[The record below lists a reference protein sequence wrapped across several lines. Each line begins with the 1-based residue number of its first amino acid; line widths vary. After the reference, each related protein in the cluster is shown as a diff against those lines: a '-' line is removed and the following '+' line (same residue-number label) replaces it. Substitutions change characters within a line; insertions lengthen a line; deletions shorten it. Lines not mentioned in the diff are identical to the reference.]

1 MTMAKPMTALRGPL
15 KGVTVVDLTLA
26 YAGPFAT
33 LMLGGLGATVI
44 KVENPQDGDMSRG
57 NPPFIGQDG
66 VTMDVARDGDMS
78 LAFIN
83 RARNKKSV
91 TLNLK
96 HEQARAIIRKLV
108 ATADIFVEN
117 FAPGVVERLGV
128 DYESLRSIN
137 PRIIYC
143 SIKGYGMGA
152 PPETGRAMDI
162 MIQARSGLMAATG
175 RAIDPPMRSGLP
187 IGDLVAPLTAV
198 IGVLSALWHREKT
211 GEGQLIDISM
221 LDVLTALVA
230 GEHFDALT
238 SYGLEIRTGN
248 SLARM
253 SPFGAFRTS
262 DGGWVAIAAPTDLLA
277 NLLFKSIGKE
287 YLLSDPRF
295 ATRNQR
301 TLNSALVEAEIQEW
315 SGQQTAAEMMRV
327 MNASGVPCAE
337 VKRPEEAVRDPL
349 VLARK
354 AVVPLLHPVFGA
366 PVEMMGTGLPIVFS
380 ATPCEFSEPAP
391 MLGQH
396 NEDVFGGLGY
406 TTQDLQGL
414 REAGVI

>member
-1 MTMAKPMTALRGPL
+1 MAPLNTAPRGPL
-15 KGVTVVDLTLA
+15 KGVTVVDFTLA

-33 LMLGGLGATVI
+33 LLLGGLGASVI

-57 NPPFIGQDG
+57 NPPFIGREG
-66 VTMDVARDGDMS
+66 VTMDVAREGDMS

-96 HEQARAIIRKLV
+96 HEQSKAIIRKLI

-117 FAPGVVERLGV
+117 FAPGVVERLGI
-128 DYESLRSIN
+128 DYASLKAIN

-143 SIKGYGMGA
+143 SIKGFGTGA

-175 RAIDPPMRSGLP
+175 RTSDPPMRSGLP
-187 IGDLVAPLTAV
+187 IGDLVAPMTAV
-198 IGVLSALWHREKT
+198 IGILAALWHREKT
-211 GEGQLIDISM
+211 GEGQFIDISM

-238 SYGLEIRTGN
+238 HYGLEIRTGN

-253 SPFGAFRTS
+253 SPFGAFETA
-262 DGGWVAIAAPTDLLA
+262 DGDWVAIAAPTDLLA
-277 NLLFKSIGKE
+277 NQLFASMGKD
-287 YLLSDPRF
+287 YLLADKRF

-315 SGQQTAAEMMRV
+315 SGRQTTAEMMRI
-327 MNASGVPCAE
+327 MNAHGVPATE
-337 VKRPEEAVRDPL
+337 VKRPEEAVHDPL

-354 AVVPLLHPVFGA
+354 GVVPLSHPRFGA
-366 PVEMMGTGLPIVFS
+366 PVEMMGTGMPIIFS

-396 NEDVFGGLGY
+396 NDDVYGALGY
-406 TTQDLQGL
+406 TAKDLQSL
-414 REAGVI
+414 QEAGVI

>member
-1 MTMAKPMTALRGPL
+1 MTTPTTALRGPL
-15 KGVTVVDLTLA
+15 KGVTVVDFTLA

-33 LMLGGLGATVI
+33 LLLGGLGATVI
-44 KVENPQDGDMSRG
+44 KVENPKGGDMSRG
-57 NPPFIGQDG
+57 NPPFMGQEG
-66 VTMDVARDGDMS
+66 VTMDLAREGDMS

-91 TLNLK
+91 TLDLK
-96 HEQARAIIRKLV
+96 REEAKAIFRKLI
-108 ATADIFVEN
+108 ATADMFVEN

-128 DYESLRSIN
+128 DYESLKAIN

-152 PPETGRAMDI
+152 PPESGRAMDI

-175 RAIDPPMRSGLP
+175 RTTDPPMRSGLP
-187 IGDLVAPLTAV
+187 IGDLVAPMAAV

-230 GEHFDALT
+230 GEHFDALS

-253 SPFGAFRTS
+253 SPFGAFMTS
-262 DGGWVAIAAPTDLLA
+262 DGGCVAIAAPTDLLA
-277 NLLFKSIGKE
+277 NLLFASIDKAH
-287 YLLSDPRF
+287 LLADPRF

-315 SGQQTAAEMMRV
+315 TGRHTTAEMIRV
-327 MNASGVPCAE
+327 MNANGVPATE
-337 VKRPEEAVRDPL
+337 VKRPQDAVRDPL

-354 AVVPLLHPVFGA
+354 AVVPLLHPTFGA
-366 PVEMMGTGLPIVFS
+366 PVEMMGTGMPICFS
-380 ATPCEFSEPAP
+380 ATPCEFTEPAP
-391 MLGQH
+391 TLGQH
-396 NEDVFGGLGY
+396 NEDVYGMLGY
-406 TTQDLQGL
+406 TPKDLERL
-414 REAGVI
+414 RASGVV